1 MEVKMPS
8 LISRRMFAGT
18 LALSPVVTSLAAR
31 AQAQSDPAAQLAE
44 LERKSGGRL
53 GVSILNVATGKRI
66 GHRAGERFLM
76 CSTFKALLAAH
87 ILARVDRKE
96 DGLDRRIVYTKAD
109 LLPHAPITEKH
120 VGGNGLSLAEL
131 CEAIV
136 TLSDNPAAN
145 LLLASSGGPAGLT
158 AFLRSIGD
166 PVSRLDRTE
175 LDLNE
180 YAAPGDP
187 RDTSTPAAMLDTLR
201 KLVLGNVLSRPSRAQ
216 LAAWLVANK
225 TGDARL
231 RAGFPANWLVGDK
244 TGTGSN
250 KTGYAHDVAA
260 AWSPDRGAVLVTC
273 YCEMPGLSPEQRNAV
288 HAAVGSI
295 AAHVM

>member
-1 MEVKMPS
+1 MPS
-8 LISRRMFAGT
+8 LISRRMLAGSLL
-18 LALSPVVTSLAAR
+18 LAPALTSLDAF
-31 AQAQSDPAAQLAE
+31 AQGERDPKPEAQLAE
-44 LERKSGGRL
+44 LEKKSGGRL
-53 GVSILNVATGKRI
+53 GVSILNVATGKRV

-87 ILARVDRKE
+87 MLGRVDRKE
-96 DGLDRRIVYTKAD
+96 DKLDRRIVYTKSD
-109 LLPHAPITEKH
+109 LVPHAPITEKH
-120 VGGNGLSLAEL
+120 VGGNGLSIAEL
-131 CEAIV
+131 CEATV

-145 LLLASSGGPAGLT
+145 LLLANSGGPAALT

-166 PVSRLDRTE
+166 TVSRLDRTE

-187 RDTSTPAAMLDTLR
+187 RDTTTPAAMLDTLR
-201 KLVLGNVLSRPSRAQ
+201 KLLLGDALSRPSRAQ

-231 RAGFPANWLVGDK
+231 RAGLPANWLIGDK
-244 TGTGSN
+244 TGPGSN
-250 KTGYAHDVAA
+250 KTGYAHDVAV

-273 YCEMPGLSPEQRNAV
+273 YCEMPGISPDQRNAV
-288 HAAVGSI
+288 HAAVGRI
-295 AAHVM
+295 AAQV